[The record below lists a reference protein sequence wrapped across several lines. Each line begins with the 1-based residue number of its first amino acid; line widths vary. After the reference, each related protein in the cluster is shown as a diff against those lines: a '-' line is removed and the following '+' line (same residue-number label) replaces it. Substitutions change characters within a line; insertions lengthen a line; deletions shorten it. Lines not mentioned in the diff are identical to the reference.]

1 MANPLNFLE
10 YPNSMFLAVVEALK
24 TETFPNPKV
33 GAVLIDKNNKLKAS
47 GHHKGKGTNHAEIEI
62 LNNSNVESTD
72 TLFVTLEPC
81 FHTDT
86 SPSCADEI
94 LKTDIKN
101 IVIGDIDHDER
112 TCGKSIEKLKNNGLK
127 VTLIGGVNNFVNPNY
142 QKKNSGD
149 TSISY
154 IGKIATSINNMIYDY
169 TDSVKYITN
178 SESLDI
184 THLIRSTVDGI
195 LIGKNTLITD
205 NPQLN
210 IRYNPLRHVDIKK
223 FVRWG
228 NDIDIEKHAQMH
240 KNKIFLT
247 SFDSKLHNV
256 INLNDLTF
264 NNLNSYLKNQNIKSL
279 LVEGGNY
286 VHKLF
291 ISQQIYEYFYKF
303 VSNKSIIEG
312 LALENEIN
320 DYLGNELHH
329 IKEIQL
335 KDNLLH
341 IYN

>member
-1 MANPLNFLE
+1 
-10 YPNSMFLAVVEALK
+10 MFLAVVEALK

-223 FVRWG
+223 FVLWG
-228 NDIDIEKHAQMH
+228 NDTDIKMYAQMH
-240 KNKIFLT
+240 NDKIFLT

-256 INLNDLTF
+256 KNLNDLTF
-264 NNLNSYLKNQNIKSL
+264 NNLNSYMKNQKINSL

-291 ISQQIYEYFYKF
+291 ISEQIYEYFYKF
-303 VSNKSIIEG
+303 VSNKSIIKG
-312 LALENEIN
+312 LALDNEIN
-320 DYLGNELHH
+320 NYLGSELNH

-335 KDNLLH
+335 KDNLIH